1 MLFHNM
7 ALREIQPLDDKDWN
21 TLIMDLEKGQTEE
34 QTKFLKEALNH
45 AKNLKISR

>member
-1 MLFHNM
+1 M

-21 TLIMDLEKGQTEE
+21 TLIDDLEKGQKEE
-34 QTKFLKEALNH
+34 QTMFLKEALNH